1 MMKLKNRSRILV
13 LAAIALLVLS
23 GAAAVFAQRQMA
35 HTRAAAARPD
45 VKVLLSGAI
54 ERGTGE
60 LVPIEKASTVNPGEI
75 LHWTIAS
82 QNDGDGAAREY
93 RAVGQIPR
101 GTTLIAGSATADGS
115 ATVVYSID
123 NGKTFSATPQIEEKQ
138 ADGSVKLVPAP
149 VSMYTQ
155 LRYEWAD
162 QLAGGGSKLNASYKV
177 RVK

>member
-1 MMKLKNRSRILV
+1 MMKLKNRSRMIV
-13 LAAIALLVLS
+13 LAAASLLVLS
-23 GAAAVFAQRQMA
+23 GAAVFAQRQLA
-35 HTRAAAARPD
+35 HARAASARPD

-54 ERGTGE
+54 ERGSGE

-93 RAVGQIPR
+93 RAVGQIPH
-101 GTTLIAGSATADGS
+101 GTTLVAGSATADGT

-123 NGKTFSATPQIEEKQ
+123 NGKTFSAAPQIEEKQ
-138 ADGSVKLVPAP
+138 PDGSVKLVPAP

-155 LRYEWAD
+155 VRYEWAD
-162 QLAGGGSKLNASYKV
+162 ALAGGGGHLNASYKV